1 MNMDLLIL
9 NGYGQF
15 VWPAFLFTIASC
27 FFLYLKSRKELQKN
41 EEIFIQEFGKL
52 QTTEI
57 KIEKRKE
64 IIKKLYPV
72 VRFKY
77 LKS

>member
-1 MNMDLLIL
+1 MELLIL

-15 VWPAFLFTIASC
+15 VWPAFLFTIVSC
-27 FFLYLKSRKELQKN
+27 FFLYLKSRKELQKH
-41 EEIFIQEFGKL
+41 EKIFIREFGKL

-64 IIKKLYPV
+64 IIKKAL
-72 VRFKY
+72 
-77 LKS
+77 SSSSI

>member
-1 MNMDLLIL
+1 MELLIL

-15 VWPAFLFTIASC
+15 VWPAFLFTIVSC

-64 IIKKLYPV
+64 IIKKAL
-72 VRFKY
+72 
-77 LKS
+77 SSSSI